1 MIKSMVVTV
10 ALLAPLFAQAHTF
23 LVKPAQARVAAGEPL
38 QLTVLMTEKLF
49 TSERL
54 LKADEVGL
62 RVLADGQISPV
73 ELKADAADK
82 TLRGEVSAPA
92 GTLLV
97 MAKAAP
103 RYRAIE
109 KGEKTEEPA
118 KTLRIEAFSKALVNV
133 SRGDEGYA
141 ATSGDRL
148 EVIAL
153 DNPADLKGAGSLR
166 VQVLFDGKPLV
177 GKVQA
182 ISPDRPRV
190 VAQTDAQGVA
200 KLALEGAGFWVV
212 RSSHH
217 VEEADARSSRYEASA
232 NLLFAIE

>member
-23 LVKPAQARVAAGEPL
+23 LVKPAEAHVAVGAPV
-38 QLTVLMTEKLF
+38 QLAVLMTEKLF
-49 TSERL
+49 SSERL
-54 LKADEVGL
+54 LKADEVQVRAL
-62 RVLADGQISPV
+62 VDGEVAAV

-82 TLRGEVSAPA
+82 SLRGEVSAPA

-109 KGEKTEEPA
+109 KGEKTQDPA
-118 KTLRIEAFSKALVNV
+118 KTLRIEAFSKALVNLKQ
-133 SRGDEGYA
+133 GDKGFA
-141 ATSGDRL
+141 ARSGDRL
-148 EVIAL
+148 EVLAL
-153 DNPADLKGAGSLR
+153 DNPAELKGAGNLR
-166 VQVLFDGKPLV
+166 VQVLFDGQPLV

-182 ISPDRPRV
+182 MSPDRARV
-190 VAQTDAQGVA
+190 VAQTDAQGIA
-200 KLALEGAGFWVV
+200 TLALDGAGFWVV

-217 VEEADARSSRYEASA
+217 LDEADARSSRYEASA
-232 NLLFAIE
+232 NLLFAVE

>member
-1 MIKSMVVTV
+1 LIKPMVVTV
-10 ALLAPLFAQAHTF
+10 ALLAPLLAQAHTF
-23 LVKPAQARVAAGEPL
+23 VVKPAEARVAAGEPV
-38 QLTVLMTEKLF
+38 QLAVLMTERLF
-49 TSERL
+49 SSERL
-54 LKADEVGL
+54 LKVDEVEV
-62 RVLADGQISPV
+62 RVLADGKRSVV
-73 ELKADAADK
+73 ELKADSADK
-82 TLRGEVSAPA
+82 TLEGEIRAPA

-109 KGEKTEEPA
+109 KGEQTQDPA
-118 KTLRIEAFSKALVNV
+118 KTLRIEAFSKALVNLK
-133 SRGDEGYA
+133 RGDPGFA

-148 EVIAL
+148 EVVAL
-153 DNPADLKGAGSLR
+153 DNPAELKGAGSLR

-182 ISPDRPRV
+182 LSPDRPRV
-190 VAQTDAQGVA
+190 VAETDAQGIA
-200 KLALEGAGFWVV
+200 SLALEGAGFWVV

-217 VEEADARSSRYEASA
+217 VDETDARSRRYEASA